1 MRAKG
6 LAQCAKGAAIC
17 AASVAMSATAELT
30 IAELRGIV
38 ARAVEPHRDRGMKA
52 AWHAAARQLGITARR
67 VRAYLAGEVRSVT
80 AWEAEQL
87 RAREAE
93 ILALEEQR
101 TAARLAAV
109 RARLAAIRGDDD
121 PTIGG
126 GARTGAEG
134 VPCVAR

>member
-1 MRAKG
+1 MR
-6 LAQCAKGAAIC
+6 AKGAAIC
-17 AASVAMSATAELT
+17 AASVAMSATAADLT

-38 ARAVEPHRDRGMKA
+38 ARAVEPHRDRGLKH
-52 AWHAAARQLGITARR
+52 AWHMAARQLGITARR

-80 AWEAEQL
+80 AWEAAQI

-93 ILALEEQR
+93 ILAQEEAR
-101 TAARLAAV
+101 MAARLAAV

-126 GARTGAEG
+126 GARAGAEG
-134 VPCVAR
+134 IPCVAR